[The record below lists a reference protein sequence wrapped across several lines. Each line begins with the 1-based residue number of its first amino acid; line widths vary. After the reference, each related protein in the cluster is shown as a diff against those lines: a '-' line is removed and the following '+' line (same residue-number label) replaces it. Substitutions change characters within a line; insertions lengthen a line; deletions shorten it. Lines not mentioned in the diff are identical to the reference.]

1 MRAEELLKQ
10 PEGKT
15 LEFKGDISAPKNI
28 LKTVIAFANT
38 AGGTVVIGRAD
49 DGTIVGVDDVLD
61 AEERLANLIA
71 DSIAPGMMP
80 EIEAVTV
87 ADKALLLIR
96 VAHWPGPFYL
106 KAKGP
111 EDGVFVRLGATNR
124 QADAVTLE
132 SLRRLQHTRT
142 FDQLPCAGTEESDL
156 DQASLHRW
164 FAHQK
169 RPLNVSA
176 LESLGMLAHQ
186 GGRRVAS
193 NAGVILFGT
202 TEARERCFP
211 DARISCAR
219 FLGRGKSE
227 FLDRQEMDGLLD
239 ALVGVPKFIARNTR
253 LASRINGMQREDVSE
268 YSAVALRE
276 VLVNAVAHADYA
288 LSGMRFFVS
297 IFSDRLEIQSPG
309 MLPFGM
315 TLENFKD
322 GVSRIRNRAICRV
335 LREMRFME
343 EWGSGYQRI
352 IESCRLGG
360 YPEPEWQELGA
371 CIRVVFPSRPV
382 LFPDE
387 PVGSVTANEPVNDP
401 VNEPVNDP
409 ANARQRWILN
419 QLGQG
424 VPVKVESIVQRWG
437 VSPATAKR
445 DIAALRQRKIIEFFG
460 APKTGVY
467 KLTTSKE
474 QVP

>member
-1 MRAEELLKQ
+1 MRVEELLKR

-15 LEFKGDISAPKNI
+15 LEFKQDLSAPKNI
-28 LKTVIAFANT
+28 LKSVIAFANT

-49 DGTIVGVDDVLD
+49 DGTVVGVGDVLD

-87 ADKALLLIR
+87 ADKALLLVR

-111 EDGVFVRLGATNR
+111 EDGVFVRLGSTNR
-124 QADAVTLE
+124 QADAATLE
-132 SLRRLQHTRT
+132 ALRRLHHTRT
-142 FDQLPCAGTEESDL
+142 FDQLPCAGTDESDL
-156 DQASLHRW
+156 DQAGLQRW

-176 LESLGMLAHQ
+176 LESLGIVAHQ
-186 GGRRVAS
+186 GGRRLAS

-202 TEARERCFP
+202 TEARQRCFP

-219 FLGRGKSE
+219 FLGRDKSE
-227 FLDRQEMDGLLD
+227 FLDRQDMDGLLE
-239 ALVGVPKFIARNTR
+239 ALVDVPKFIARNTR

-309 MLPFGM
+309 MFPFGM
-315 TLENFKD
+315 TLENFKA

-335 LREMRFME
+335 LREMGFME

-352 IESCRLGG
+352 IEACRLGG
-360 YPEPEWQELGA
+360 YPEPQWQELGA
-371 CIRVVFPSRPV
+371 CIRVVFPSRPQ
-382 LFPDE
+382 LSPDE
-387 PVGSVTANEPVNDP
+387 PVRDVTAIEPVSEPVSEPVN
-401 VNEPVNDP
+401 E
-409 ANARQRWILN
+409 RQRWFLD

-424 VPVKVESIVQRWG
+424 VPVNAEGIVQRWG
-437 VSPATAKR
+437 VSLATAKR
-445 DIAALRQRKIIEFFG
+445 DIAALRQRKVVEFSG

-467 KLTTSKE
+467 RLTANKE
-474 QVP
+474 PAS